1 MLEDRVINV
10 AQLKFENSGGS
21 QIKNV
26 AQAGPQPKINFG
38 MGVSP
43 RLVGGTSFDDKAALD
58 QSQVELLAEA
68 SLHSIEKTRQILRAW
83 HRQGHL
89 LADIY
94 IDGIAPAARWVGER
108 WSSDEVDFV
117 HCTIAFSRLHQILY
131 EFSTE
136 FLSES
141 RSEPNGLSLLLMS
154 EPGSQHG
161 LGIFMLSEFFRQAG
175 WSVTL
180 AAPQDIEDFKRI
192 FHSDW
197 FDAVTLSI
205 STDRQTD
212 LVSKAVADLKASAV
226 NPDVKIFVGGPQ
238 ASIAPDK
245 LSWPGTHL
253 IDANARQTVALVLQS
268 MDKSGCQSG
277 VTSSDPNSHRK
288 PALKWSAEIK
298 TV

>member
-1 MLEDRVINV
+1 M
-10 AQLKFENSGGS
+10 AQHNKFEKSDGS
-21 QIKNV
+21 QIRRG
-26 AQAGPQPKINFG
+26 ALAGLKPNINFG
-38 MGVSP
+38 LGLRP
-43 RLVGGTSFDDKAALD
+43 RLVGGTSFDDKAAID
-58 QSQVELLAEA
+58 PTQIEQLADA
-68 SLHSIEKTRQILRAW
+68 SLHSIEKTRQILLAW

-94 IDGIAPAARWVGER
+94 IDGIAPAARWIGER
-108 WSSDEVDFV
+108 WSSDELDFV

-141 RSEPNGLSLLLMS
+141 QSEPNGLSLLLMS

-161 LGIFMLSEFFRQAG
+161 MGIFMLSEFFRQAG

-180 AAPQDIEDFKRI
+180 AAPQDLEDFKRI

-205 STDRQTD
+205 STERHID
-212 LVSKAVADLKASAV
+212 LLSQAVAELKATAV

-238 ASIAPDK
+238 ACVAPDK

-253 IDANARQTVALVLQS
+253 IHANARQAVVLVMQS
-268 MDKSGCQSG
+268 MDSDSCQSG
-277 VTSSDPNSHRK
+277 VTNGGSKLPPETGVAVVR
-288 PALKWSAEIK
+288 
-298 TV
+298 